1 MKIFKKLID
10 KNKKYVYYNIN
21 GIKLTAT
28 VMLLFAGVVV
38 SVKNINSEK
47 SEVDAK
53 EEPLH
58 NKKQK
63 ELLIESLTHQRE
75 HNCTPLPKIKSSM
88 DIRIESQEKYINAK
102 IIQTKKLKKVQHRR
116 LPIKTKNKYPVGKE
130 DKAVI
135 KAAEKTRRPSH
146 SLHSINVVATAYIA
160 FCSSGCIGKTRTG
173 YDVSSTS
180 YFKGKRIIAVDPKI
194 IPLNSLVEVSYKGN
208 SFQAYAIDTGGDIKN
223 NRIDIL
229 MNTEDEARLFG
240 RRAVKVNVLKN

>member
-21 GIKLTAT
+21 SIKLTAT

-75 HNCTPLPKIKSSM
+75 NNCKPLPKIKSSL
-88 DIRIESQEKYINAK
+88 DKRIESQEKYINAK
-102 IIQTKKLKKVQHRR
+102 IIQNKLKKVQHKR
-116 LPIKTKNKYPVGKE
+116 LPKKDKNKYQEGK
-130 DKAVI
+130 DKAEI
-135 KAAEKTRRPSH
+135 KATEKTRKPSH
-146 SLHSINVVATAYIA
+146 SLHSISVVATAYTA
-160 FCSSGCIGKTRTG
+160 FCSSGCVGKTRTG

>member
-21 GIKLTAT
+21 SIKLTAT
-28 VMLLFAGVVV
+28 VMLLFAGAVL
-38 SVKNINSEK
+38 SVKNINNEK

-53 EEPLH
+53 GESLH

-63 ELLIESLTHQRE
+63 ELLIARLTHKKER
-75 HNCTPLPKIKSSM
+75 NCQPLPKIKSSL
-88 DIRIESQEKYINAK
+88 DKRIESQEKYINAK
-102 IIQTKKLKKVQHRR
+102 IIQNKLKKVQHKR

-146 SLHSINVVATAYIA
+146 SLHSINVVATAYTA
-160 FCSSGCIGKTRTG
+160 FCSSGCSGKTRTG

>member
-21 GIKLTAT
+21 SIKLTAT
-28 VMLLFAGVVV
+28 VMLLFAGVGV

-53 EEPLH
+53 DESLH

-63 ELLIESLTHQRE
+63 ELLIERLTHKNE
-75 HNCTPLPKIKSSM
+75 HNCQPLPKTKSSL
-88 DIRIESQEKYINAK
+88 DKRIESQKKYINAK
-102 IIQTKKLKKVQHRR
+102 IIQTKKLKKAQHRR

-135 KAAEKTRRPSH
+135 KATEKTRKSSH
-146 SLHSINVVATAYIA
+146 SLHSINVVATAYTA

-240 RRAVKVNVLKN
+240 RKAVKVNVLKN

>member
-1 MKIFKKLID
+1 M
-10 KNKKYVYYNIN
+10 
-21 GIKLTAT
+21 
-28 VMLLFAGVVV
+28 V
-38 SVKNINSEK
+38 SVKNINSVK
-47 SEVDAK
+47 NEVASK

-63 ELLIESLTHQRE
+63 ELLIESLTHQKE
-75 HNCTPLPKIKSSM
+75 HNCKPLPKIKSSM

-102 IIQTKKLKKVQHRR
+102 LIQTKSSRRCKHRR
-116 LPIKTKNKYPVGKE
+116 LTVKTKNKYSVGKE

-135 KAAEKTRRPSH
+135 KATENTRRPSH
-146 SLHSINVVATAYIA
+146 SLHSINVVATAYTA

-208 SFQAYAIDTGGDIKN
+208 SFQAYAIDTGGDIKT
-223 NRIDIL
+223 
-229 MNTEDEARLFG
+229 TELTS
-240 RRAVKVNVLKN
+240 L